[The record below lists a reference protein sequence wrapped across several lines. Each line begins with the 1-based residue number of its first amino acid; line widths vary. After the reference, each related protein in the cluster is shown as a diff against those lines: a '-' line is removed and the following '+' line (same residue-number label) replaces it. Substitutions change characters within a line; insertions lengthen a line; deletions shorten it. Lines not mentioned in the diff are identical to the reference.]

1 MTNDPHPWAANLT
14 SLQTQV
20 WSMLVRG
27 VGDRHASA
35 RHLTL
40 ATVSPEGWPEARTI
54 MLRAAHPEAAT
65 LDIHTDLRSAK
76 VSSLQHNSRAALH
89 VWDASTHLQIRIEAT
104 VSVLTDADIAPI
116 WARVPDLS
124 RQNYATSPAPGQ
136 PIASGLAYE
145 TGSQPTSFAVLRCY
159 MQAFDVL
166 QLGPRHR
173 RARFE
178 RATGWN
184 GQWLVP

>member
-65 LDIHTDLRSAK
+65 LDIHTDLRSWKLIRGIAR
-76 VSSLQHNSRAALH
+76 VADRTRVDENASRHGDAAIAAALAYAASRADPVEYAY
-89 VWDASTHLQIRIEAT
+89 EA
-104 VSVLTDADIAPI
+104 VPAEPPGRDRWRVRADHREDDYRAPGSGI
-116 WARVPDLS
+116 LPDL
-124 RQNYATSPAPGQ
+124 RG
-136 PIASGLAYE
+136 GMF
-145 TGSQPTSFAVLRCY
+145 G
-159 MQAFDVL
+159 
-166 QLGPRHR
+166 
-173 RARFE
+173 
-178 RATGWN
+178 
-184 GQWLVP
+184 